1 MSDAFRRPQTS
12 IYTFDVSTWEAEFE
26 LFEFQGNLV
35 FILSSG
41 QLGIQIYSETLCQ
54 ETEQQKT

>member
-12 IYTFDVSTWEAEFE
+12 IYTFDTSTREAEID

-35 FILSSG
+35 CILSSG
-41 QLGIQIYSETLCQ
+41 QLGIQIYIETLCQ

>member
-12 IYTFDVSTWEAEFE
+12 IYTFDASTWDAEFD
-26 LFEFQGNLV
+26 LFEFQGTLV
-35 FILSSG
+35 CILSSG
-41 QLGIQIYSETLCQ
+41 QLGIQIHS